1 MTEVRDLYA
10 ILGVSHDATDE
21 EIKKA
26 YRGLAREH
34 HPDVSGDPGSDD
46 RFKEVAAAYEIL
58 SDPAKRRQY
67 DLYGSRG
74 GPDAFPFGDV
84 GDIFE
89 AFFGGGGFGRR
100 RPQQRRTRTAR
111 GDDLFATVALSFTDA
126 AFGAHREIVV
136 ERLETCGRCSGSG
149 AEPGSSPSRCRTCQ
163 GTGQVQDVRRSIF
176 GTMMTAHLC
185 ATCEGTGEEILDKC
199 PDCRGAGRIAVERRV
214 PVDVPPGVS
223 DGLELRVTGVG
234 HAGRAGGPPGDLYLS
249 IRSAGSEIFERR
261 GQDVFATLDVSMVQA
276 ALGAELEVETLDGG
290 ERIRLEAGTESGTVI
305 RLRGKGIPNLGRRGR
320 GDLFLTVYVET
331 PKGLKKDER
340 AVLEQLAKLRGEDTK
355 KDSVAPARL
364 RGSNKAAS

>member
-1 MTEVRDLYA
+1 MTEVRDLYT
-10 ILGVSHDATDE
+10 ILGVSHDATEE

-26 YRGLAREH
+26 YRRLAREH
-34 HPDVSGDPGSDD
+34 HPDVSGDPESDD

-74 GPDAFPFGDV
+74 GPGAFPFGDV

-89 AFFGGGGFGRR
+89 AFFGGSGFGKRR
-100 RPQQRRTRTAR
+100 SQQRRTRTAR
-111 GDDLFATVALSFTDA
+111 GEDIFATVSLSFNEA

-136 ERLETCGRCSGSG
+136 GRLESCDRCSGSG
-149 AEPGSSPSRCRTCQ
+149 AEPGTSPSRCRSCQ

-176 GTMMTAHLC
+176 GTMMTTHLC
-185 ATCEGTGEEILDKC
+185 ASCEGTGEEILDRC
-199 PDCRGAGRIAVERRV
+199 SGCRGAGRVAFERTL
-214 PVDVPPGVS
+214 PVDVPSGVS

-234 HAGRAGGPPGDLYLS
+234 HAGRAGGPAGDLYLS
-249 IRSAGSEIFERR
+249 ISVASSEVFERR
-261 GQDVFATLDVSMVQA
+261 GENLLATLDVSMVQA

-290 ERIRLEAGTESGTVI
+290 ERIKLEPGTESGTVI
-305 RLRGKGIPNLGRRGR
+305 RLRGKGIPHLGRRGR

-340 AVLEQLAKLRGEDTK
+340 ALLEQLAKLRGEDAK
-355 KDSVAPARL
+355 KGLVASARL
-364 RGSNKAAS
+364 RGSNREAS